1 MALNFDASKLSVA
14 TQRILAKAEAREKK
28 PIIEMLAQRSM
39 NDIIRS
45 VVYPAL
51 DKAIM
56 KGEVPEV
63 VADLVEAME

>member
-1 MALNFDASKLSVA
+1 MALNFDTSKLDKA

-28 PIIEMLAQRSM
+28 PIIEMLARQSM

-56 KGEVPEV
+56 KGEVPEA
-63 VADLVEAME
+63 VADLVEAMD